1 MNRTP
6 RIDGR
11 PLDLRHGR
19 IELTHGA
26 GGRATA
32 QLIAELFAPCFDRG
46 DNVWLRQGNDQAIM
60 PPSGGRLAM
69 STDCHVVT
77 PLFFPGGDIGTLTVN
92 GTVNDLAMGGAR
104 PLYLSAGFI
113 LEEGLPLADLLRV
126 VQSMAEAAATA
137 RVHLVTG
144 DTKVVERGKA
154 DGLFITTAGVGV
166 VPDGVELDGANAR
179 PGDAVIVS
187 GYLGDHGMAILS
199 QREALGFDSPIQSD
213 CAALNGLVAHMLDH
227 CRSLR
232 LLRDP
237 TRGGLANTLNE
248 LCQQSGV
255 GMCIDEAALPIR
267 PAVHAACEFFGLD
280 PLYLANE
287 GKLIAVCAAEDA
299 DALVAAMRSHPLG
312 RDAARIGK
320 VCADAHGFVR
330 MTTSFGGERLLDW
343 LYGEMLPRIC

>member
-1 MNRTP
+1 MSRA

-19 IELTHGA
+19 IDLTYGA

-32 QLIAELFAPCFDRG
+32 QLVAELFAPHFDRG
-46 DNVWLRQGNDQAIM
+46 DNIWLRQGNDQAIM
-60 PPSGGRLAM
+60 PPLDGRLAF

-77 PLFFPGGDIGTLTVN
+77 PLFFPGGDIGTLAVN
-92 GTVNDLAMGGAR
+92 GTVNDLAMGGAK

-137 RVHLVTG
+137 GVRLVAG

-166 VPDGVELDGANAR
+166 VPDGVELDGAHAR

-187 GYLGDHGMAILS
+187 GHLGDHGMAILS
-199 QREALGFDSPIQSD
+199 QREALRFDSPIESD
-213 CAALNGLVAHMLDH
+213 CAALNGLVAHMLEQ
-227 CRSLR
+227 CNSLR

-255 GMCIDEAALPIR
+255 GMRIFEDALPVR
-267 PAVHAACEFFGLD
+267 PAVRAACELFGLD

-287 GKLIAVCAAEDA
+287 GKLVAVCATTEAA
-299 DALVAAMRSHPLG
+299 ILVQTMRAHPLG
-312 RDAARIGK
+312 RDAAVIGE
-320 VCADAHGFVR
+320 VCTDDHGFVR
-330 MTTSFGGERLLDW
+330 MTTPFGGERLLDW
-343 LYGEMLPRIC
+343 LHGEMLPRIC

>member
-1 MNRTP
+1 MSRAT
-6 RIDGR
+6 RLDGR
-11 PLDLRHGR
+11 PLDLKRGR
-19 IELTHGA
+19 IDLTHGA

-32 QLIAELFAPCFDRG
+32 QLVAEVFAPHFDRA
-46 DNVWLRQGNDQAIM
+46 DNPWLRQGNDQAIM
-60 PPSGGRLAM
+60 PPLNGRLAM

-77 PLFFPGGDIGTLTVN
+77 PLFFPGGDIGALAVN
-92 GTVNDLAMGGAR
+92 GTVNDLAMGGAK

-126 VQSMAEAAATA
+126 VQSMAQAAAA
-137 RVHLVTG
+137 AGVHVVTG

-166 VPDGVELDGANAR
+166 VPDGVELDGAHAR

-187 GYLGDHGMAILS
+187 GHLGDHGMAILS
-199 QREALGFDSPIQSD
+199 QREALSFDSPIESD
-213 CAALNGLVAHMLDH
+213 CAALNGLVAHMLAH
-227 CRSLR
+227 CGSLR

-255 GMCIDEAALPIR
+255 GMRIDEAALPVR
-267 PAVHAACEFFGLD
+267 PAVRAACEFFGLD

-287 GKLIAVCAAEDA
+287 GKLVAVCAAQDA
-299 DALVAAMRSHPLG
+299 AALVTAMRAHPLA
-312 RDAARIGK
+312 REAAVIGE

-343 LYGEMLPRIC
+343 LHGEMLPRIC

>member
-1 MNRTP
+1 MNRA

-11 PLDLRHGR
+11 RLDLRNGR
-19 IELTHGA
+19 IDLTHGA

-32 QLIAELFAPCFDRG
+32 QLINELFAPHFDKG
-46 DNVWLRQGNDQAIM
+46 DNVWLRQGNDQAILP
-60 PPSGGRLAM
+60 PPSGRLAL

-77 PLFFPGGDIGTLTVN
+77 PLFFPGGDIGTLAVN
-92 GTVNDLAMGGAR
+92 GTVNDLAMGGAQ

-126 VQSMAEAAATA
+126 VRSMAAAAETA
-137 RVHLVTG
+137 GAHLVAG

-166 VPDGVELDGANAR
+166 VPDGVELDGACAR

-199 QREALGFDSPIQSD
+199 QREAMGLDSPIESD
-213 CAALNGLVAHMLDH
+213 CAALNGLVAHMLGH
-227 CRSLR
+227 CPSLR

-255 GMCIDEAALPIR
+255 GMIIDEAAVPVR
-267 PAVHAACEFFGLD
+267 PAVRAACEIFGLD

-287 GKLIAVCAAEDA
+287 GKLVAVCAAA
-299 DALVAAMRSHPLG
+299 DAAALVKAMRLHPLG
-312 RDAARIGK
+312 RDTKVIGEA
-320 VCADAHGFVR
+320 CADDHSFVR

-343 LYGEMLPRIC
+343 LHGEMLPRIC

>member
-1 MNRTP
+1 MSRA

-11 PLDLRHGR
+11 PLDLRRGR
-19 IELTHGA
+19 IDMTHGA

-32 QLIAELFAPCFDRG
+32 QLVAELFAPHFGQGGND
-46 DNVWLRQGNDQAIM
+46 WLRQGNDQAIM
-60 PPSGGRLAM
+60 PPLAGRLAM

-77 PLFFPGGDIGTLTVN
+77 PLFFPGGDIGTLAVN
-92 GTVNDLAMGGAR
+92 GTVNDLAMGGAK

-126 VQSMAEAAATA
+126 VRSMAAAAQTA
-137 RVHLVTG
+137 GVHVVTG

-166 VPDGVELDGANAR
+166 VPDGIELDGARAR

-187 GYLGDHGMAILS
+187 GHLGDHGMAILS
-199 QREALGFDSPIQSD
+199 QREALAFDSPIESD
-213 CAALNGLVAHMLDH
+213 CAALNGLVAHMLEH
-227 CRSLR
+227 CQSLR

-255 GMCIDEAALPIR
+255 GMRIDEAALPVH
-267 PAVHAACEFFGLD
+267 PAVRAACEFFGLD

-287 GKLIAVCAAEDA
+287 GKLVAVCAAEDA
-299 DALVAAMRSHPLG
+299 AALVQAMRSHPLG
-312 RDAARIGK
+312 RDAAVIGQ
-320 VCADAHGFVR
+320 VRADAHGFVT
-330 MTTSFGGERLLDW
+330 MTTTFGGERLLDW
-343 LYGEMLPRIC
+343 LHGEMLPRIC

>member
-1 MNRTP
+1 MKRI

-11 PLDLRHGR
+11 PLDLRNGR
-19 IELTHGA
+19 IDLTHGA

-32 QLIAELFAPCFDRG
+32 QLVAELFAPHFDRG
-46 DNVWLRQGNDQAIM
+46 ENIWLRQGNDQAIM
-60 PPSGGRLAM
+60 PPLNGRLAF

-77 PLFFPGGDIGTLTVN
+77 PLFFPGGDIGTLAVN
-92 GTVNDLAMGGAR
+92 GTVNDLAMGGAK

-126 VQSMAEAAATA
+126 AQSMARAAAIA
-137 RVHLVTG
+137 GVYLVAG

-166 VPDGVELDGANAR
+166 VPDGVELDGARAQ

-199 QREALGFDSPIQSD
+199 QREALGFDSPIESD
-213 CAALNGLVAHMLDH
+213 CAALNGLVAHMLEH
-227 CRSLR
+227 CPSLR

-248 LCQQSGV
+248 LCQQSSA
-255 GMCIDEAALPIR
+255 GMRIDEAALPVR
-267 PAVHAACEFFGLD
+267 PAVRAACEFFGLD

-287 GKLIAVCAAEDA
+287 GKLVAVCAAEDA
-299 DALVAAMRSHPLG
+299 AGLVRAMQSHPLG
-312 RDAARIGK
+312 REATQIGE
-320 VCADAHGFVR
+320 VCTDTHGFVR
-330 MTTSFGGERLLDW
+330 MTTNFGGERLLDW
-343 LYGEMLPRIC
+343 LHGEMLPRIC

>member
-1 MNRTP
+1 MNRA

-11 PLDLRHGR
+11 RLDLRDGR
-19 IELTHGA
+19 IDLTHGA

-32 QLIAELFAPCFDRG
+32 QLVAELFAPHFDRG

-60 PPSGGRLAM
+60 PQPDGRLAL

-77 PLFFPGGDIGTLTVN
+77 PLFFPGGDIGTLAVN

-126 VQSMAEAAATA
+126 VRSMAAAAETA
-137 RVHLVTG
+137 GVHLVAG

-166 VPDGVELDGANAR
+166 VPDGVELDGACAR

-187 GYLGDHGMAILS
+187 GTLGDHGMAILS
-199 QREALGFDSPIQSD
+199 QREALGLDSPIESD
-213 CAALNGLVAHMLDH
+213 CAALNGLVAHMLEH
-227 CRSLR
+227 CPSLR

-255 GMCIDEAALPIR
+255 GMRIDEVAVPVR
-267 PAVHAACEFFGLD
+267 PAVRAACELFGLD

-287 GKLIAVCAAEDA
+287 GKLVAACAATDA
-299 DALVAAMRSHPLG
+299 DALVKAMRSHPLG
-312 RDAARIGK
+312 RDAVVIGEA
-320 VCADAHGFVR
+320 CADGHSFVR
-330 MTTSFGGERLLDW
+330 MATLFGGERLLDW
-343 LYGEMLPRIC
+343 LHGEMLPRIC

>member
-1 MNRTP
+1 MSRT

-11 PLDLRHGR
+11 PLDLRNGR
-19 IELTHGA
+19 IDLTHGA

-32 QLIAELFAPCFDRG
+32 QLVAELFAPHFDRG
-46 DNVWLRQGNDQAIM
+46 DNLWLRQGNDQAIM
-60 PPSGGRLAM
+60 PPIDGRLAF

-77 PLFFPGGDIGTLTVN
+77 PLFFPGGDIGTLAVN

-137 RVHLVTG
+137 GVRLVAG

-166 VPDGVELDGANAR
+166 VPDGVELDGAHAR

-187 GYLGDHGMAILS
+187 GHLGDHGMAILS
-199 QREALGFDSPIQSD
+199 QREALKFDSPIESD
-213 CAALNGLVAHMLDH
+213 SAALNGLVAHMLEH

-255 GMCIDEAALPIR
+255 GMRIDEAALPIR
-267 PAVHAACEFFGLD
+267 PAVRAACEFFGLD

-287 GKLIAVCAAEDA
+287 GKLVAVCAAIEA
-299 DALVAAMRSHPLG
+299 AALVQAMRLHPLG
-312 RDAARIGK
+312 RDAVVIGE
-320 VCADAHGFVR
+320 VCTDEHGFVR
-330 MTTSFGGERLLDW
+330 MTSLFGGERLLDW
-343 LYGEMLPRIC
+343 LHGEMLPRIC

>member
-1 MNRTP
+1 MSRA

-11 PLDLRHGR
+11 PLDLRRGR
-19 IELTHGA
+19 IDMTHGA

-32 QLIAELFAPCFDRG
+32 QLVAELFAPHFGQGGND
-46 DNVWLRQGNDQAIM
+46 WLRQGNDQAIM
-60 PPSGGRLAM
+60 PPLNGRLAM

-77 PLFFPGGDIGTLTVN
+77 PLFFPGGDIGTLAIN
-92 GTVNDLAMGGAR
+92 GTVNDLAMGGAK

-126 VQSMAEAAATA
+126 VQSMAAAAQTA
-137 RVHLVTG
+137 GVHVVTG

-166 VPDGVELDGANAR
+166 VPDGIALDGAYAR

-187 GYLGDHGMAILS
+187 GHLGDHGMAILS
-199 QREALGFDSPIQSD
+199 QRGALGFDSAITSD
-213 CAALNGLVAHMLDH
+213 CAALNGLVEHMLAH
-227 CRSLR
+227 CKSLR

-255 GMCIDEAALPIR
+255 GMCIAESALPVR
-267 PAVHAACEFFGLD
+267 LAVRAACEFVGLD

-287 GKLIAVCAAEDA
+287 GKLVAVCAAA
-299 DALVAAMRSHPLG
+299 DAEVLVQAMRAHPLG
-312 RDAARIGK
+312 RDAAQIGE
-320 VCADAHGFVR
+320 VFADDHGFVR
-330 MTTSFGGERLLDW
+330 VTTLFGGERLLDW
-343 LYGEMLPRIC
+343 LHGEMLPRIC

>member
-1 MNRTP
+1 MNRAK
-6 RIDGR
+6 RIDAR
-11 PLDLRHGR
+11 PLDLRRGR
-19 IELTHGA
+19 VELTHGA

-46 DNVWLRQGNDQAIM
+46 DNPWLRQGNDQAIL
-60 PPSGGRLAM
+60 PPPAGRLAM

-77 PLFFPGGDIGTLTVN
+77 PLFFPGGDIGTLAVN
-92 GTVNDLAMGGAR
+92 GTVNDLAMGGAQ

-113 LEEGLPLADLLRV
+113 LEEGFPLADLQRV
-126 VQSMAEAAATA
+126 AQSMAQAAATA
-137 RVHLVTG
+137 GVHLVTG

-166 VPDGVELDGANAR
+166 VPEGVALDGANAQ
-179 PGDAVIVS
+179 PGDAIIVS
-187 GYLGDHGMAILS
+187 GDLGDHGMAILS
-199 QREALGFDSPIQSD
+199 QREALALDSPIESD
-213 CAALNGLVAHMLDH
+213 CAALGGLVAHMLAH

-255 GMCIDEAALPIR
+255 GMRITEAALPIR
-267 PAVHAACEFFGLD
+267 PAVRAACEFFGLD

-287 GKLIAVCAAEDA
+287 GKLIAVCAADDA
-299 DALVAAMRSHPLG
+299 AALISAMHAHPLG
-312 RDAARIGK
+312 RQAAVIGE
-320 VCADAHGFVR
+320 VCADTHGFVR
-330 MTTSFGGERLLDW
+330 MTTPFGGERLLDW
-343 LYGEMLPRIC
+343 LQGEMLPRIC

>member
-1 MNRTP
+1 MKP
-6 RIDGR
+6 ARIDGR

-19 IELTHGA
+19 IDLTHGA

-32 QLIAELFAPCFDRG
+32 QLIAEVFAPHFD
-46 DNVWLRQGNDQAIM
+46 NAWLRQGNDQAIV
-60 PPSGGRLAM
+60 PAPGGRLAM

-77 PLFFPGGDIGTLTVN
+77 PLFFPGGDIGSLAVN

-113 LEEGLPLADLLRV
+113 LEEGLPLADLARV
-126 VQSMAEAAATA
+126 ARSMAAAAQTA
-137 RVHLVTG
+137 GVQLVAG

-166 VPDGVELDGANAR
+166 VPDGVALDGANAR
-179 PGDAVIVS
+179 PGDAVILS
-187 GYLGDHGMAILS
+187 GALGDHGMAILS
-199 QREALGFDSPIQSD
+199 QREALGFDSPIESD
-213 CAALNGLVAHMLDH
+213 CAALNGLVAHMLER
-227 CRSLR
+227 CPSLR

-255 GMCIDEAALPIR
+255 GMCIDEAAVPVR
-267 PAVHAACEFFGLD
+267 PAVRAACEFFGLD

-287 GKLIAVCAAEDA
+287 GKLIAVCAAA
-299 DALVAAMRSHPLG
+299 DAAALAAAMRAHPLG
-312 RDAARIGK
+312 REAAVIGQ
-320 VCADAHGFVR
+320 VCADAHNFVR
-330 MTTSFGGERLLDW
+330 MTTAFGGERLLDW
-343 LYGEMLPRIC
+343 LHGEMLPRIC

>member
-1 MNRTP
+1 MNRAS
-6 RIDGR
+6 RIGGR

-32 QLIAELFAPCFDRG
+32 QLIDELFAPWFDRG

-60 PPSGGRLAM
+60 PPPGGRLAM

-77 PLFFPGGDIGTLTVN
+77 PLFFPGGDIGTLAVN
-92 GTVNDLAMGGAR
+92 GTVNDLAMGGAK

-126 VQSMAEAAATA
+126 VQSMAKAAVTA
-137 RVHLVTG
+137 DVHLVAG

-166 VPDGVELDGANAR
+166 VPDGIELDGSRAR

-187 GYLGDHGMAILS
+187 GALGDHGMAILS
-199 QREALGFDSPIQSD
+199 QREALSLDSPIESD
-213 CAALNGLVAHMLDH
+213 CAALGGLVAHMLEH
-227 CRSLR
+227 CQSLR

-255 GMCIDEAALPIR
+255 GMRIDEAALPIR
-267 PAVHAACEFFGLD
+267 PAVRAACELFGLD
-280 PLYLANE
+280 PFYLANE
-287 GKLIAVCAAEDA
+287 GKLVAVCAAQDA
-299 DALVAAMRSHPLG
+299 AALVAAMQAHPLG
-312 RDAARIGK
+312 CDAALIGE

-330 MTTSFGGERLLDW
+330 MITSFGGERLLDW
-343 LYGEMLPRIC
+343 LHGEMLPRIC